1 MSEQPKDDK
10 HWEQYRKP
18 KGSKMKFDLKNISI
32 GVVIGIISTTSI
44 FFLIGDI
51 DIETEIQLGEK
62 ANQENKNI
70 SISIEKN
77 IDDNGEEIVN
87 VVADASGNV
96 TKEEIENQLSKL
108 YAEKNIDISSANIN
122 VEINLNN

>member
-18 KGSKMKFDLKNISI
+18 KGSKMKLDLKNISI
-32 GVVIGIISTTSI
+32 GVVIGIISTTSV

-77 IDDNGEEIVN
+77 TDDNGEEIVN